1 MNNTMQDTQNTMW
14 IDNREVPI
22 EGERNV
28 LEVARKAGI
37 DIPTFCYHSDLSVYG
52 ACRLCLVDID
62 GRGVNASC
70 SVTPEP
76 GMRVK
81 TNTKQVRDIRKISIE
96 LLLANHDMNCPTCV
110 RSATCRLRELAER
123 MGIEKLRYKP
133 VHTPRAIDRS
143 AHSLVRDPNKCVLCG
158 DCVRA
163 CHEVQG
169 VGAIDFAF
177 RGADSA
183 VMPAFCHNLDA
194 VECVHCGLCATV
206 CPTGAL
212 TPKPEIDAVWA
223 DLDNPQKVVVAQM
236 APAVRVGLGEYFGMA
251 AGAVTTG
258 QAVAALKAVGFDKV
272 YDTSFTADMT
282 VLEESEEFLNR
293 LNTGG
298 TLPLFTSCCPAW
310 VKYVEQYH
318 HQLLPHLSSCKSPQ
332 QMFGAVA
339 RKVLPKHLPL
349 EEKELVV
356 VSVMPCTAK
365 KFEAKQEKF
374 NKDGKPEV
382 DHVITTAEL
391 GLMLRQVGLQLQN
404 LEPESFDR
412 PLGFKSGAGVLFG
425 VSGGV
430 TEAVLRYVVEKVQG
444 KPLEQVDFHQV
455 RGEAGLREAVVKV
468 NDTEVRLAIVQG
480 LANVE
485 AVTKQIR
492 DGVCPYHLV
501 EVMACP
507 GGCVCGAGQPH
518 SFNPAARRERTKAI
532 YDHDRTMDFH
542 KAQDNPELAAVYAEL
557 YGEAGGHAAH
567 QALHTDYQHR
577 RRLHELDLT
586 VTDSDQEDK
595 VQVRVC
601 VGTTCFLNGSQELL
615 RKLVHY
621 VERTGLQDRVEI
633 NATFCMEN
641 CGQSPNVR
649 VGNTH
654 IEHCT
659 FDTARDALTQALNPD
674 ISSGFAVSP

>member
-1 MNNTMQDTQNTMW
+1 MW

-37 DIPTFCYHSDLSVYG
+37 DIPTFCYHSELSVYG

-76 GMRVK
+76 GMHVK

-96 LLLANHDMNCPTCV
+96 LLLANHDMNCPTCA

-133 VHTPRAIDRS
+133 VHTPREIDRS

-163 CHEVQG
+163 CHEIQG

-194 VECVHCGLCATV
+194 VECVNCGLCAAV

-223 DLDNPQKVVVAQM
+223 DLDDPNKVVVAQM

-251 AGAVTTG
+251 PGSVATG

-282 VLEESEEFLNR
+282 VLEESEEFLGR

-318 HQLLPHLSSCKSPQ
+318 HELLPHLSSCKSPQ

-339 RKVLPKHLPL
+339 RKVLPKHIPL
-349 EEKELVV
+349 EDKELVV

-374 NKDGKPEV
+374 SKDGKPEV
-382 DHVITTAEL
+382 NHVITTDEL

-404 LEPESFDR
+404 LAPESFDR

-430 TEAVLRYVVEKVQG
+430 TEAVLRYAVEKVQG
-444 KPLEQVDFHQV
+444 KPLEKVDFHEV
-455 RGEAGLREAVVKV
+455 RGEAGLREATVKV
-468 NDTEVRLAIVQG
+468 GDTELRLAIVQG

-485 AVTKQIR
+485 AVTKQISEGTCR
-492 DGVCPYHLV
+492 YHLV

-518 SFNPAARRERTKAI
+518 TFNPAARRERTKAI
-532 YDHDRTMDFH
+532 YDSDRTLDFH
-542 KAQDNPELAAVYAEL
+542 TAQENPELARVYAEH
-557 YGEAGGHAAH
+557 YGDVGGHAAH
-567 QALHTDYQHR
+567 DALHTGYQHR

-601 VGTTCFLNGSQELL
+601 VGTTFFLNGSQELL
-615 RKLVHY
+615 RKLVNH
-621 VERTGLQDRVEI
+621 VERAGLQDRVEI

-649 VGNTH
+649 VGDTH
-654 IEHCT
+654 IERCT
-659 FDTARDALTQALNPD
+659 FDAARDALTQALNTTSTPT
-674 ISSGFAVSP
+674 S

>member
-1 MNNTMQDTQNTMW
+1 MNENKQVPQKTMV
-14 IDNREVPI
+14 IDSREIPI
-22 EGERNV
+22 EDERNV

-37 DIPTFCYHSDLSVYG
+37 DIPTFCYHSELSVYG
-52 ACRLCLVDID
+52 ACRLCLVDIE

-70 SVTPEP
+70 SVAPEP
-76 GMRVK
+76 GMCVK
-81 TNTKQVRDIRKISIE
+81 TNTKQVRDIRKIAIE

-123 MGIEKLRYKP
+123 MGIEKVRYKP
-133 VHTPRAIDRS
+133 VHTPREIDRS

-163 CHEVQG
+163 CHEIQG

-183 VMPAFCHNLDA
+183 VVPAFCHNLDA
-194 VECVHCGLCATV
+194 VECVHCGLCASV

-223 DLDNPQKVVVAQM
+223 DLDDPRKIVVAQM

-251 AGAVTTG
+251 PGSIATG
-258 QAVAALKAVGFDKV
+258 HAVAALKAIGFDKV

-318 HQLLPHLSSCKSPQ
+318 HELLPHLSTCKSPQ

-339 RKVLPKHLPL
+339 RKVLPEHSALDD
-349 EEKELVV
+349 KELVV

-365 KFEAKQEKF
+365 KYEAKQEKF
-374 NKDGKPEV
+374 NKDGNPEV
-382 DHVITTAEL
+382 NHVITTVEL
-391 GLMLRQVGLQLQN
+391 GLMLRQVGLC
-404 LEPESFDR
+404 LETLAPESFDR
-412 PLGFKSGAGVLFG
+412 PLGFKTGAGVLFG

-430 TEAVLRYVVEKVQG
+430 TEAVLRYAVEKVQG
-444 KPLEQVDFHQV
+444 KPLDKVDFHEV
-455 RGEAGLREAVVKV
+455 RGEAGLREATVKV
-468 NDTEVRLAIVQG
+468 GDIELRLAIVQG
-480 LANVE
+480 LANVA
-485 AVTKQIR
+485 AVMDRIR
-492 DGVCPYHLV
+492 TGDSPYHLV

-518 SFNPAARRERTKAI
+518 TFNPMARRARTKAI
-532 YDHDRTMDFH
+532 YDNDRTLDFH
-542 KAQDNPELAAVYAEL
+542 KAQENPELARIYSEH
-557 YGEAGGHAAH
+557 YGEVGGHAAH
-567 QALHTDYQHR
+567 ETLHTEYQHR
-577 RRLHELDLT
+577 RRLHEMDLT
-586 VTDSDQEDK
+586 VADSDRDDR

-615 RKLVHY
+615 RRLMNY
-621 VERTGLQDRVEI
+621 VETNGFADRVEI
-633 NATFCMEN
+633 SATFCMEK

-649 VGNTH
+649 VGDRH
-654 IEHCT
+654 VERCT
-659 FDTARDALTQALNPD
+659 FEAVREALHDALNAAS
-674 ISSGFAVSP
+674 ISAP

>member
-1 MNNTMQDTQNTMW
+1 MNQTNQDTPKTMF
-14 IDNREVPI
+14 IDNREIPI

-37 DIPTFCYHSDLSVYG
+37 DIPTFCYHSELSVYG

-70 SVTPEP
+70 SIAPEP

-81 TNTKQVRDIRKISIE
+81 TNTREVREIRKISIE

-133 VHTPRAIDRS
+133 VHTPREIDRS

-163 CHEVQG
+163 CHEIQG

-177 RGADSA
+177 RGAESA
-183 VMPAFCHNLDA
+183 VVPAFCHNLDA
-194 VECVHCGLCATV
+194 VECVNCGLCAAV

-223 DLDNPQKVVVAQM
+223 DLDDPNKVVVAQM
-236 APAVRVGLGEYFGMA
+236 APAVRVGLGEYFGMPP
-251 AGAVTTG
+251 GAVATG

-282 VLEESEEFLNR
+282 VIEESEEFLHRFNS
-293 LNTGG
+293 GG

-310 VKYVEQYH
+310 VKYAEQYH
-318 HQLLPHLSSCKSPQ
+318 HELLPHLSSCKSPQ

-339 RKVLPKHLPL
+339 RKVLPDHIPL
-349 EEKELVV
+349 EDKELVV

-365 KFEAKQEKF
+365 KFEAKQDKF
-374 NKDGKPEV
+374 MKDGKPEV
-382 DHVITTAEL
+382 NHVITTAEL
-391 GLMLRQVGLQLQN
+391 GLMLRQVGLHLDT
-404 LEPESFDR
+404 LEPESFDM

-430 TEAVLRYVVEKVQG
+430 TEAVLRYAVEKVQG
-444 KPLEQVDFHQV
+444 KPLDNVDFHEV
-455 RGEAGLREAVVKV
+455 RGEAGLREATVKV
-468 NDTEVRLAIVQG
+468 GDIELRLAIVQG
-480 LANVE
+480 LANV
-485 AVTKQIR
+485 APVIKQIQ
-492 DGVCPYHLV
+492 DGACPYHLV

-518 SFNPAARRERTKAI
+518 TFNPAARRQRTKAI
-532 YDHDRTMDFH
+532 YDNDKTLDFH
-542 KAQDNPELAAVYAEL
+542 KAQDNPELARTYREH
-557 YGEAGGHAAH
+557 YGEVGGHAAH
-567 QALHTDYQHR
+567 EALHTEYQHR

-586 VTDSDQEDK
+586 VADGDQEEK
-595 VQVRVC
+595 VLVRVC

-615 RKLVHY
+615 RKLVNH
-621 VERTGLQDRVEI
+621 VEQHGLDDRVQLA
-633 NATFCMEN
+633 ATFCMEN

-649 VGNTH
+649 VGDVH
-654 IEHCT
+654 LERCT
-659 FDTARDALTQALNPD
+659 FEAARDALTQALDAAPT
-674 ISSGFAVSP
+674 STP